1 MNLRPKHIEM
11 YAVSKKDSLVWS
23 GSALSV
29 LKFYKVIIFVGV
41 LCYFWVVVKIYCRSS
56 MFTYSLVF
64 LKFSIGLTVVD
75 QAQLSQLILK
85 KMSLVLSFSNLSFGR

>member
-1 MNLRPKHIEM
+1 MDFHLDPLSRAFSEECGFAEKAQRLSVNRRPKHIEM
-11 YAVSKKDSLVWS
+11 YAVSKKDALVWT

-64 LKFSIGLTVVD
+64 
-75 QAQLSQLILK
+75 
-85 KMSLVLSFSNLSFGR
+85 